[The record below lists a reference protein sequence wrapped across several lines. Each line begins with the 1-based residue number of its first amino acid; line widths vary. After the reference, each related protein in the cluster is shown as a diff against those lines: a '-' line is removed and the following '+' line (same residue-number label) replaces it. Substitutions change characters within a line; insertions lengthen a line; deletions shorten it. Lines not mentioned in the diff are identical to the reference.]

1 MVPIHV
7 YFHMWRKSPYF
18 FYEGGK
24 KDLSNS
30 FLMKGKD
37 KSNTLTLEKVKTI
50 NEGLTRTFKQTE
62 ENPL

>member
-1 MVPIHV
+1 MVQSMYI
-7 YFHMWRKSPYF
+7 FHMWRKITLF

-50 NEGLTRTFKQTE
+50 NEG
-62 ENPL
+62 

>member
-1 MVPIHV
+1 MVQSMYIFICGENHLI
-7 YFHMWRKSPYF
+7 

-50 NEGLTRTFKQTE
+50 NEG
-62 ENPL
+62 